1 MCPAVGIYQSPKLFF
16 YQMILAKAIGNQN
29 SFVILIEFK
38 RKLMVPAFL
47 LFIDNHWELCM
58 EFTGAMHPHIAFASG
73 SSVIVDYLGGRL
85 IRLCHWK
92 L

>member
-1 MCPAVGIYQSPKLFF
+1 M
-16 YQMILAKAIGNQN
+16 AIGNQN
-29 SFVILIEFK
+29 SLVILIELK

-47 LFIDNHWELCM
+47 VFIDNHWELCM